1 MFVISQL
8 WVQRYKE
15 VFTFRLLNGELS
27 ELNVMKPFGEMAS
40 LYVHDAISACFK
52 AIYGCVEVQ
61 FAKYHLSMIS
71 YYIIEY

>member
-40 LYVHDAISACFK
+40 LYAYDAISVCFK

-61 FAKYHLSMIS
+61 LAKYRLSMIS
-71 YYIIEY
+71 HYIIEY